1 MAVDSDDLVSRRLAS
16 WVRENADA
24 DGWYM
29 PDGYLHIE
37 NYRNVIVVDDF
48 YLRCGSSLIV
58 SLKAYGMLDE
68 VDEHMRRGEIVDA
81 LGANIVK
88 DLFGGHRSVRTLLAA
103 RGVELSPLP
112 FAGAIWEVGT
122 GENYIQTLNSVGKRL
137 PVTTEM
143 AAEFGLQRSNQLR
156 HGSAVAKNLLARV
169 RERTRR

>member
-58 SLKAYGMLDE
+58 SLKA
-68 VDEHMRRGEIVDA
+68 
-81 LGANIVK
+81 
-88 DLFGGHRSVRTLLAA
+88 
-103 RGVELSPLP
+103 
-112 FAGAIWEVGT
+112 
-122 GENYIQTLNSVGKRL
+122 
-137 PVTTEM
+137 
-143 AAEFGLQRSNQLR
+143 
-156 HGSAVAKNLLARV
+156 
-169 RERTRR
+169 